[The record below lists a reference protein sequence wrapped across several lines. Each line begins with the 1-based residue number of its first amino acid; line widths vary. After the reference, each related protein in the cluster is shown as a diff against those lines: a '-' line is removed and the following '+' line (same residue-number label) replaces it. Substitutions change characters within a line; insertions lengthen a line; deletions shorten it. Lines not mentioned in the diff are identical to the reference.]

1 MKRHHRS
8 LMEIERKA
16 KELIIDSFSNM
27 IGEQIYSDSKGY
39 YYIDADYI
47 THRITYA
54 YMKYKVLG
62 E

>member
-1 MKRHHRS
+1 MKRH
-8 LMEIERKA
+8 ERKA

-39 YYIDADYI
+39 YYIDANYI

>member
-1 MKRHHRS
+1 MKKHQ
-8 LMEIERKA
+8 K
-16 KELIIDSFSNM
+16 IIDSFSNM
-27 IGEQIYSDSKGY
+27 IGEQIYRDSKGY